1 MRYFKLQNRFNLD
14 VHVVNA
20 VIEQVTHPFLLLLS
34 QTEDLAVQLILLD
47 HSTTPYSQGQGQSLD
62 RLIKAN
68 SNNGK
73 VLQIINHFRIQLAIQ
88 KY

>member
-47 HSTTPYSQGQGQSLD
+47 HSTTPYSQAEFEKKSTFMSKMSKMSKMSNVDRHRHRLD
-62 RLIKAN
+62 I
-68 SNNGK
+68 
-73 VLQIINHFRIQLAIQ
+73 QI
-88 KY
+88 